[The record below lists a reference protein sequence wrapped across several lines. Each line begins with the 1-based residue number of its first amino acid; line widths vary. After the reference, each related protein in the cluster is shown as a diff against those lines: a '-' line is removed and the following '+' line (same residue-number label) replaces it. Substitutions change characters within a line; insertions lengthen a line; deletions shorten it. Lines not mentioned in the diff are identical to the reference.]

1 MQIAIIVFMNNIH
14 VRKVRKGE
22 GEPGNGA
29 KISILI
35 SVYNLKEQH
44 KNCVEK

>member
-1 MQIAIIVFMNNIH
+1 MQIAIIFFMNNIH

-29 KISILI
+29 KISILA
-35 SVYNLKEQH
+35 SVYKEQH